1 MTQYILFALV
11 GLGAGAIYA
20 ALAMGLVVT
29 YKGTGVINFAQGAM
43 AMWGAYVYD
52 ELRKTGDL
60 IFPVVGIH
68 DRIHLGHPTFVVCL
82 LLGLFFG
89 AFMGVVAHFLVFRP
103 LRRAPVLA
111 KVIASVGL
119 MIAIQALVSLNFD
132 SKARAVATILPN
144 ETVKIGSLNV
154 SRDRFYL
161 TGIAILLAAALW
173 AYFRFAKA
181 GLATR
186 AAAENELG
194 ASLTGYS
201 PDFLAGTTWL
211 LSST

>member
-11 GLGAGAIYA
+11 GLGTGAIYA

-29 YKGTGVINFAQGAM
+29 FKGTGVINFAEGAM

-52 ELRKTGDL
+52 ELRKSGDL
-60 IFPVVGIH
+60 VFPIVGIP
-68 DRIHLGHPTFVVCL
+68 DRAHLGHPSFAVCL

-89 AFMGVVAHFLVFRP
+89 SMTGVIAHFLVFRP

-119 MIAIQALVSLNFD
+119 MIALQAMVSLKFD
-132 SKARAVATILPN
+132 SKARAVDTILPN
-144 ETVKIGSLNV
+144 GTVRIGALSV

-161 TGIAILLAAALW
+161 TGIAIVLAVALW
-173 AYFRFAKA
+173 AYFRFAKI

-201 PDFLAGTTWL
+201 P
-211 LSST
+211 